1 MNVHGTGYRVDN
13 ESTPFLWPEYLI
25 QAGTCDPGPAN
36 QSQSQDSAGAIGKE
50 ALFFLGSQSWKHIS
64 IQGAVPLSSCGNSC
78 MRMRL
83 TQTQSQETGKRF
95 MRRLFECLDLS
106 ALMVK

>member
-1 MNVHGTGYRVDN
+1 MNVHRTGYRVD
-13 ESTPFLWPEYLI
+13 ESIPFLWPEYLI
-25 QAGTCDPGPAN
+25 HAGTRDPGQAN
-36 QSQSQDSAGAIGKE
+36 QSQSQDSAGAMGKE

-64 IQGAVPLSSCGNSC
+64 TQGGVPLSSCGNSW

-83 TQTQSQETGKRF
+83 TQSQETGKRF
-95 MRRLFECLDLS
+95 MKRLFECLDLI